1 MEHSIGYNGAYKNTI
16 HYHPTDQDTLIYN
29 IGGLLVIE
37 NLHDK
42 HK

>member
-1 MEHSIGYNGAYKNTI
+1 MEHSIGFTGNFTNTV
-16 HYHPTDQDTLIYN
+16 HFHPTEKDVLIYN
-29 IGGLLVIE
+29 VGGLLVIE